1 VKRLSAESRAS
12 PCELETLAKV
22 RFFSRF
28 CVINA
33 YNLRDF
39 QTIMQETVSKEEL
52 RGMRVRQSRI
62 FTLADKKKIKSVKV
76 QVHDMKLEDM
86 EYEVRTDPSV
96 PAVCITRTM

>member
-1 VKRLSAESRAS
+1 MKRLSAESRAS
-12 PCELETLAKV
+12 PCGLRTLAKV

-28 CVINA
+28 CVINV

-76 QVHDMKLEDM
+76 QVHDMKLEDK